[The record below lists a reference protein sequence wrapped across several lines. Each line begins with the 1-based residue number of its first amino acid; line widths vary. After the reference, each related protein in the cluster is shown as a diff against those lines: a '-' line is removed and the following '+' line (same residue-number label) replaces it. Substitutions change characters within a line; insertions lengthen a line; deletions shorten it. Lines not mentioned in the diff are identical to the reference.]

1 MPPLRTAPEADTHP
15 ARDNP
20 SLAGALSSTPDAT
33 VTTRPKKSD
42 TPRSRAEGPVSR
54 KSRHGSIVGE
64 LGMGIVSGEFP
75 PETTL
80 PPESALLD
88 RFGVSRSALREAI
101 RVLSAK
107 GLVVSRQRTGVVV
120 RPPSQWH
127 LLDPDVLSWLVGSQ
141 PQAAFLRNLL
151 DVRRVIEP
159 GTAALAALAA
169 TQEELVGIRD
179 AYERM
184 EAAAD
189 SPADGLEPDVD
200 FHRRIAE
207 ATHNPLLAHIGSML
221 SLALRE
227 SIQVSNQAP
236 NTHVL
241 SLPRHKAV
249 LTALEHRDALAARQ
263 AVLVLLDMTTADLA
277 QALHLD
283 MADDLG
289 TGLETPAATAPAARS
304 RLPRD
309 AS

>member
-1 MPPLRTAPEADTHP
+1 VTVRSAPEADAHL
-15 ARDNP
+15 ARDNSLFAGEPTSPPDPIAMTLQP
-20 SLAGALSSTPDAT
+20 SNDAT
-33 VTTRPKKSD
+33 HLP
-42 TPRSRAEGPVSR
+42 PEAQASR
-54 KSRHGSIVGE
+54 KSRHDSIVAE
-64 LGMGIVSGEFP
+64 LGVGIVSGEFP
-75 PETTL
+75 SGTTL
-80 PPESALLD
+80 PPEAILLD

-120 RPPSQWH
+120 RPASQWH
-127 LLDPDVLSWLVGSQ
+127 LLDPDVLAWLVASQ
-141 PQAAFLRNLL
+141 PQAEFLRNLL

-169 TQEELVGIRD
+169 TQDELTGIRD

-184 EAAAD
+184 EAAVD
-189 SPADGLEPDVD
+189 SPGAGLEPDVD

-283 MADDLG
+283 MSGELG
-289 TGLETPAATAPAARS
+289 AEAETPAAAPAARS
-304 RLPRD
+304 RVARSLG
-309 AS
+309 

>member
-1 MPPLRTAPEADTHP
+1 MGDAPEPMPHH
-15 ARDNP
+15 ARDNSP
-20 SLAGALSSTPDAT
+20 FAGPPTRTPDPTAM
-33 VTTRPKKSD
+33 TRQKNSD
-42 TPRSRAEGPVSR
+42 APQRSPEGPVSR
-54 KSRHGSIVGE
+54 KSRHDNIVGE
-64 LGMGIVSGEFP
+64 LGVGIVSGEFP
-75 PETTL
+75 SGTTL
-80 PPESALLD
+80 PPEAVLLE

-127 LLDPDVLSWLVGSQ
+127 LLDPDVLAWLVASQ
-141 PQAAFLRNLL
+141 PQAEFLRNLL

-169 TQEELVGIRD
+169 TPEELTGIRG
-179 AYERM
+179 AFERM

-283 MADDLG
+283 MSGELG
-289 TGLETPAATAPAARS
+289 AEVEMPATAPAARIRVARS
-304 RLPRD
+304 LG
-309 AS
+309 